1 MASSNDLD
9 TLSQDGES
17 SPSATQGAGSTTPRK
32 ALSLRPWWT
41 RDRSVIACLTETMP

>member
-1 MASSNDLD
+1 MASSNNLD
-9 TLSQDGES
+9 TLPRTGS

-41 RDRSVIACLTETMP
+41 RDRSVIACLTKTMP